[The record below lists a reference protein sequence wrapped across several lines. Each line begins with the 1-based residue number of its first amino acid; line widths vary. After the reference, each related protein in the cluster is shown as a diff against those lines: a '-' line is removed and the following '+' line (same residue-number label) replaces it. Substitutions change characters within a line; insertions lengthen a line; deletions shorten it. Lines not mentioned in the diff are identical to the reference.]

1 MKILWITN
9 IPLPPICES
18 IGIAVPPV
26 GGWMYSSLK
35 RILACNDGKVSVATV
50 YSGDDFIERDVNNV
64 TYFLLPLKGK
74 SALKYNHDL
83 EPL

>member
-35 RILACNDGKVSVATV
+35 SFGLQ
-50 YSGDDFIERDVNNV
+50 
-64 TYFLLPLKGK
+64 
-74 SALKYNHDL
+74 
-83 EPL
+83 